1 MVQDPVAS
9 LGFGARRRSS
19 WTAPFTALAG
29 MIATVVALAIGAV
42 LAVFTAIAV
51 AVFALCAGVVVF
63 FAGFALR
70 ESWRRSPPMV
80 EAFFV
85 GNFAW
90 MSATVGLVYQEAEAQ
105 LCLNYLA
112 DGQQR
117 AGRGLVVVAIAAGA
131 AWLAARRRA
140 LGIAPSPHRATQT

>member
-70 ESWRRSPPMV
+70 
-80 EAFFV
+80 
-85 GNFAW
+85 
-90 MSATVGLVYQEAEAQ
+90 
-105 LCLNYLA
+105 
-112 DGQQR
+112 
-117 AGRGLVVVAIAAGA
+117 
-131 AWLAARRRA
+131 ARRQAVGRNRRA
-140 LGIAPSPHRATQT
+140 DDPAEDVIEARKVGDTWVTYGWERTGR